1 MNSLKNILNKKRFSI
16 GILLTFVFITI
27 INMPIITIISKVNFS
42 QDSNWDHFKEYL
54 LQDAVRNTLVL
65 IISTIFISGIIG
77 VLLASVISLLDF
89 PFKRFFEWALY
100 IPIAIPPYIAAYVY
114 AGMFSY
120 TGIFQRI
127 FRGLDMSLSP
137 KWFDIMNLKGAVF
150 IYSITLY
157 PYVYGAVKAFIENH
171 SGSFIDTARTLGY
184 KPTKLFLKVI
194 LPLIRIPLIGGIMLT
209 MMEVISDYGV
219 VKYFNIQ
226 TVSSIIFKSW
236 FGMGETGVAIR
247 LSFYVMIGIIALQT
261 LEEILRGRKKY
272 NINGSRG
279 KLVTPIK
286 LKGKKGYILSFI
298 LLLFMSVAFIVPVGQ
313 MIIWALMAFERVSIP
328 DINKIILNTLF
339 YSTLA
344 TLSILL
350 LNIWISHS
358 RRWLSKN
365 TGTFMSKIIQLG
377 YSMPGAIIAVGTIT
391 FFVSLDGMLYPLY
404 QYLGLSSKK
413 LVLSSSIIML
423 IFAFIVRYMAV
434 GFNNVN
440 SAFAKVGVKY
450 NDAARTLGMGKTKA
464 MIKIELP
471 ILKNS
476 LIAGFLL
483 TFIDIIK
490 ELPLTLLLRP
500 FNYNTLASRA
510 YEYANDERI
519 HEASVPALIIIA
531 LSIFALSVFVKINA
545 RKGEVLK
552 NEIRNKKS

>member
-1 MNSLKNILNKKRFSI
+1 MNLLKNILNNKRFGI
-16 GILLTFVFITI
+16 GIILAFIFIII
-27 INMPIITIISKVNFS
+27 INMPIITIISKVSFTN
-42 QDSNWDHFKEYL
+42 DSNWNHFKQYL
-54 LQDAVRNTLVL
+54 LQGAIINTLILVTLTL
-65 IISTIFISGIIG
+65 IISGIIG
-77 VLLASVISLLDF
+77 VLLATVISLLDF

-127 FRGLDMSLSP
+127 FRDLDISLP
-137 KWFDIMNLKGAVF
+137 YQWFDIMNLRGAVF
-150 IYSITLY
+150 IYVITLY
-157 PYVYGAVKAFIENH
+157 PYVYGAVKSFMENH
-171 SGSFIDTARTLGY
+171 SGGFVDTARILGY
-184 KPTKLFLKVI
+184 SPIKLFFKVVF
-194 LPLIRIPLIGGIMLT
+194 PLIRIPLIGGLMLT

-226 TVSSIIFKSW
+226 TVSSVIFKSW
-236 FGMGETGVAIR
+236 FGVGETGVAIR

-261 LEEILRGRKKY
+261 FEEILRGRKKY

-279 KLVTPIK
+279 NLITPIK
-286 LKGKKGYILSFI
+286 LKGNKGYAVSVL
-298 LLLFMSVAFIVPVGQ
+298 LLLFMLVAFIIPVGQ
-313 MIIWALMAFERVSIP
+313 MIIWTIMAFEKVNIP
-328 DINKIILNTLF
+328 EISKVILNTLF
-339 YSTLA
+339 YSTFA

-350 LNIWISHS
+350 INVWISHN

-365 TGTFMSKIIQLG
+365 TGIFMSKVIQLG

-391 FFVSLDGMLYPLY
+391 LFVAMDGILYPLY
-404 QYLGLSSKK
+404 QYFGVDSKK

-440 SAFAKVGVKY
+440 SAFEKIGVKY
-450 NDAARTLGMGKTKA
+450 NDAARTLGIGKTKA
-464 MIKIELP
+464 MLQVELP
-471 ILKNS
+471 VLKNS

-519 HEASVPALIIIA
+519 HEASVPALIIIG
-531 LSIFALSVFVKINA
+531 LSILALSVFVKINSK
-545 RKGEVLK
+545 KGKVLK
-552 NEIRNKKS
+552 NEIGNKKS